1 MMSRGC
7 SLTLSLSLIALTVL
21 ALTVL
26 SGCSAM
32 TQPVAPASTAVAEVK
47 DAKGT
52 VVGTATLTEVPGGV
66 RVLLEARGLPPGP
79 KGVHIHEVGRCEA
92 PAFTSAGGHFNPRGT
107 KHGLENPE
115 GPHAGDL
122 PNITIGPDGAGR
134 LESMND
140 RVTLGTGQNS
150 LFDADGSALVV
161 HAGPDDFKTDPA
173 GGSGARIAC
182 GVITKR

>member
-1 MMSRGC
+1 MIRHWS
-7 SLTLSLSLIALTVL
+7 TL
-21 ALTVL
+21 ALVCAAI

-32 TQPVAPASTAVAEVK
+32 TQPVAPANTAAAEVK
-47 DAKGT
+47 DAKGA
-52 VVGTATLTEVPGGV
+52 VIGTATLTEVPGGI

-79 KGVHIHEVGRCEA
+79 KGVHIHEVGRCEP
-92 PAFTSAGGHFNPRGT
+92 PAFTSAGGHFNPGGK

-122 PNITIGPDGAGR
+122 PNITVGPDGAGR

-140 RVTLGTGQNS
+140 RVTLGGGPTS
-150 LFDADGSALVV
+150 LLDADGSALVI

-173 GGSGARIAC
+173 GNSGVRIAC